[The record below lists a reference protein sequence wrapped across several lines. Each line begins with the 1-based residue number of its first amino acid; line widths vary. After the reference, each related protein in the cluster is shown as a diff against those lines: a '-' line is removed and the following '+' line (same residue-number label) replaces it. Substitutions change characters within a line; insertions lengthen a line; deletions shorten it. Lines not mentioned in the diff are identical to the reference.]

1 VLLIA
6 RIYAGLGFA
15 LTEGTSSPR
24 RLDKPQP
31 MVGIVD
37 GYGIELVDV
46 VGYRQL
52 VRFSY
57 TSISR

>member
-1 VLLIA
+1 M
-6 RIYAGLGFA
+6 YAGLGFA

-37 GYGIELVDV
+37 GDGIAVLD
-46 VGYRQL
+46 
-52 VRFSY
+52 
-57 TSISR
+57 IAK